1 MLALRIKSSIKH
13 SPNLIRTLLTAPA
26 PTLHPT
32 DSGLRPPHLLTLA
45 DLSVAQIQSLVSHAI
60 ALKQHYKY
68 NEVPIAGR
76 SIHGIREDALQ
87 KDVAGGLENGLGDKS
102 LKDKTVALI
111 FSKRSTRTRVASET
125 SIKLLGKQLIPNFV
139 VDSFFMFLFFILE
152 KNLILVKY
160 CGTSDESACMKY

>member
-1 MLALRIKSSIKH
+1 MLALRIQSSIKH
-13 SPNLIRTLLTAPA
+13 SPNLIRTLFSAPA

-45 DLSVAQIQSLVSHAI
+45 DLSVAQIQTIISHAI

-68 NEVPIAGR
+68 NEVPKAGR
-76 SIHGIREDALQ
+76 NINGIREDALQ
-87 KDVAGGLENGLGDKS
+87 KDETSRGLENGLGGKS

-125 SIKLLGKQLIPNFV
+125 SIKLLGK
-139 VDSFFMFLFFILE
+139 
-152 KNLILVKY
+152 
-160 CGTSDESACMKY
+160 